1 MMIELE
7 HRDGTGIPIPYNVET
22 NEVDIHFLDF
32 LVFKKKYAKFIHH
45 TLKNA
50 SDQTILNDSQR
61 VKYFINLLAEQKYKD
76 HKGNEMIGVH
86 YCSAQYE
93 SNMKPIIALLR
104 TREWKEESIEQ
115 YVKSWRNF
123 YRFLTVSGVEHNM
136 LMPDTIEVERHEDQD
151 DNFLSHTN
159 YGKSYKGEKETAIDE
174 KHKEFKDDYVNSIIS
189 MTDFWKIYKYLC
201 EVDEVYAVMAFCEF
215 ATLLRVS
222 GLVHHFPLTRNKLN
236 PHFKPYAVAERIAKN
251 DGIRMQ
257 DLNYVAKGGK
267 IKTTQLSI
275 SVHKIFND
283 EYIQS
288 SICNYEQRHKKYQD
302 DYCKTKWAKNKHRTP
317 EMRFCWLN
325 KLGTPVSVR
334 EYQAA
339 LEDAAEALGIDIHS
353 HMLRHTGATQ
363 LLWRYLKEH
372 NLTAS
377 HTNELLIAD
386 AHVMLQKLLGH
397 QDVKT
402 TRMYVKT
409 IERMIQAEKL
419 NMLLN
424 SALSTSKKHHD
435 ELIKNNKALSNGLS
449 SMERAVKRFENH
461 MTGCNLLDKIN
472 RGAEEN
478 KLA

>member
-50 SDQTILNDSQR
+50 SVQTILNDSQR

-136 LMPDTIEVERHEDQD
+136 LMPDTIEVERHGDQD

-159 YGKSYKGEKETAIDE
+159 YGESYKGEKETAIDE
-174 KHKEFKDDYVNSIIS
+174 KNKEFKDDYVNSIIS
-189 MTDFWKIYKYLC
+189 MTDFWKIYKHLC
-201 EVDEVYAVMAFCEF
+201 EVDEVY
-215 ATLLRVS
+215 
-222 GLVHHFPLTRNKLN
+222 
-236 PHFKPYAVAERIAKN
+236 AERIAKN

-257 DLNYVAKGGK
+257 DLNYIAKGGK

-449 SMERAVKRFENH
+449 SMEPTFRWVMPVA
-461 MTGCNLLDKIN
+461 TIGTSPCAAI
-472 RGAEEN
+472 
-478 KLA
+478 